1 MWRLEIVISVDIL
14 MAKVNWEEVLGRN
27 GVLCVLI
34 CVCVFGDIFY
44 SCEIAASK
52 LSRGH
57 CFRTSRC
64 QSMVGKGLVHQEM

>member
-1 MWRLEIVISVDIL
+1 MVISVDIL

-27 GVLCVLI
+27 SVLCVLI

-57 CFRTSRC
+57 CFRTSRR
-64 QSMVGKGLVHQEM
+64 KGSSSSGDVENA

>member
-1 MWRLEIVISVDIL
+1 MVISVDIL
-14 MAKVNWEEVLGRN
+14 MAKVNREEVLGRN
-27 GVLCVLI
+27 GVLCV